1 MKPGR
6 QLARMLAVMIV
17 MIVAYLVP
25 FAAEAHSGH
34 RHLPSATVSASEAVS
49 ASHAISAPSQATAV
63 AVEVLSQEGAAVFV
77 SAADFDGS
85 DPFKS
90 CTGPCCC
97 NVGMSCCAHA
107 LSADAGGV
115 AFIRSA
121 TRQVAIPED
130 LSRPGVDS
138 EALPKPPR
146 TFA

>member
-17 MIVAYLVP
+17 MIVAYLAP

-34 RHLPSATVSASEAVS
+34 RHLPSATVSASEARPVS
-49 ASHAISAPSQATAV
+49 YAISAPSQATSM
-63 AVEVLSQEGAAVFV
+63 LSQEGAAVFV

-97 NVGMSCCAHA
+97 NVGMSCHAHA
-107 LSADAGGV
+107 LTADAGGV
-115 AFIRSA
+115 AFISPA

-130 LSRPGVDS
+130 LSRPGVDP